1 MLLQKHAVGIAVDKE
16 MAPKF
21 NGLIYNYIFMM
32 TSEFTNKT
40 KGSHHLRNKEIL
52 RKTFS
57 NEGGG
62 SVRFPTLIQK
72 WSKVV
77 QNGPNGPKMSQ
88 IT

>member
-40 KGSHHLRNKEIL
+40 KRSHHLRNKEIL
-52 RKTFS
+52 RKNWGGVSPFS
-57 NEGGG
+57 YSYSEM
-62 SVRFPTLIQK
+62 
-72 WSKVV
+72 V

>member
-40 KGSHHLRNKEIL
+40 KRSHHLRNKEIS
-52 RKTFS
+52 RK
-57 NEGGG
+57 NWGWGGG
-62 SVRFPTLIQK
+62 SVRFHILIQK
-72 WSKVV
+72 WSKMV
-77 QNGPNGPKMSQ
+77 QNGPHGPKMSQ

>member
-1 MLLQKHAVGIAVDKE
+1 MAGSWRMARLIIFEKLESVG
-16 MAPKF
+16 
-21 NGLIYNYIFMM
+21 
-32 TSEFTNKT
+32 
-40 KGSHHLRNKEIL
+40 KGSHHLKKTRIL

-57 NEGGG
+57 NGGEG

-77 QNGPNGPKMSQ
+77 QNGPNGPKMHQ

>member
-40 KGSHHLRNKEIL
+40 KRSHHLRNKEIL

-57 NEGGG
+57 NGGG
-62 SVRFPTLIQK
+62 GVILFNFVLTKLRAEREPEGSYKFKREI
-72 WSKVV
+72 
-77 QNGPNGPKMSQ
+77 
-88 IT
+88 

>member
-40 KGSHHLRNKEIL
+40 KGSRFVF
-52 RKTFS
+52 FS
-57 NEGGG
+57 NIVKNIE
-62 SVRFPTLIQK
+62 VNVCF
-72 WSKVV
+72 
-77 QNGPNGPKMSQ
+77 QNIAETSHR
-88 IT
+88 

>member
-40 KGSHHLRNKEIL
+40 KRSHHLRNKEIL
-52 RKTFS
+52 RK
-57 NEGGG
+57 NWGGG
-62 SVRFPTLIQK
+62 QSVFILLFRNGPKWPK
-72 WSKVV
+72 WSKNV
-77 QNGPNGPKMSQ
+77 PNNLN
-88 IT
+88 I

>member
-40 KGSHHLRNKEIL
+40 KRSHHLRNKEIS
-52 RKTFS
+52 RK
-57 NEGGG
+57 NWGGG
-62 SVRFPTLIQK
+62 QSVFILLFRNGPK
-72 WSKVV
+72 WSKMA
-77 QNGPNGPKMSQ
+77 QRCPK
-88 IT
+88 